1 MALAAVRRSGTLTAL
16 DLPPTGHHMIMDD
29 RCRTLRFHARSA
41 GALYLVNVVTGLFG
55 LAYVPSR
62 ISGAGDAAR
71 TVHNIV
77 AYQDLFRT
85 GIAAELI
92 CCVSFLLLPLALY
105 RLFGTSHRVL
115 ATLMVVLA
123 IASVP
128 ISFGALAHR
137 LDVLALFGQAPWLHA
152 LTAEQLQTQVMLQL
166 SAYQDG
172 QLMAQVFWGLWLIP
186 FGLLVVRSRQLPR
199 LLGSLLVMG
208 GLGYVIDALGQIL
221 LPDYRNHPFADFV
234 TLPAALGEIGTCLWL
249 IWMGARPE
257 RD

>member
-1 MALAAVRRSGTLTAL
+1 MNNG
-16 DLPPTGHHMIMDD
+16 G
-29 RCRTLRFHARSA
+29 RTIRIHARIA
-41 GALYLVNVVTGLFG
+41 GALYLVNVVSGLFG

-62 ISGAGDAAR
+62 ISGGGDAAL
-71 TVHNIV
+71 TVQHIV
-77 AYQDLFRT
+77 ANQGLFRA
-85 GIAAELI
+85 GIAAELV
-92 CCVSFLLLPLALY
+92 CYVSFLLLPLALY
-105 RLFGTSHRVL
+105 RLFGTNHRVL
-115 ATLMVVLA
+115 ATLMVLLA

-137 LDVLALFGQAPWLHA
+137 LDVLALFGQAPWLHT

-186 FGLLVVRSRQLPR
+186 FGLLVVRSRQLPG

-221 LPDYRNHPFADFV
+221 LPGYRNHPFADFATV
-234 TLPAALGEIGTCLWL
+234 PAALGEIGTCLWL
-249 IWMGARPE
+249 LIAGARPTA
-257 RD
+257 RVDSGRVQRTRPD